1 MVADLPDV
9 RLESDLFTGPLM
21 ELWGVLFDLAEQV
34 PDAWSLIGGQMV
46 LLHGLEHGRTPPAA
60 SADLDVLADVQSDQQ
75 SLRRLVAALERLGF
89 SPAGMSPQGNLL
101 HRYQR
106 GVEPQ
111 RLVVDLLAPDNLGP
125 RADLTTTP
133 PGRTLEVPGGRQA
146 AQRSEAVGVQ
156 LGPRTGRIRRPSL
169 LGAIVAKAAA
179 VSIKTASP
187 ERHYRDL
194 AFLLS
199 LPANPLQLRDQLDKG
214 DRKKLA
220 FAKALN
226 DPQHAAW
233 RQLADESARA
243 DGQAMFAFLSP
254 PAMT

>member
-1 MVADLPDV
+1 MTAGLPRV
-9 RLESDLFTGPLM
+9 RLESDLFTGPLV
-21 ELWGVLFDLAEQV
+21 ELWDVLFDLVEQV
-34 PDAWSLIGGQMV
+34 SDAWSLIGGQMV
-46 LLHGLEHGRTPPAA
+46 LLHGLEHGRIPPAA

-106 GVEPQ
+106 GVESQ

-146 AQRSEAVGVQ
+146 AQRTEAVVVQ
-156 LGPRTGRIRRPSL
+156 LGQRTGRIRRPSL

-179 VSIKTASP
+179 VSIKTAPP

-199 LPANPLQLRDQLDKG
+199 FLPIRCNSGTNSTRVTVRSSRSRRRCTIHSMPLGANWPTRVPGPTARPCMCSCLRL
-214 DRKKLA
+214 R
-220 FAKALN
+220 
-226 DPQHAAW
+226 
-233 RQLADESARA
+233 
-243 DGQAMFAFLSP
+243 
-254 PAMT
+254 

>member
-1 MVADLPDV
+1 MATEPPRV
-9 RLESDLFTGPLM
+9 RLESDLLTGPLV
-21 ELWGVLFDLAEQV
+21 ELWHVLLDLSEQV
-34 PDAWSLIGGQMV
+34 PNAWSLIGGQMV
-46 LLHGLEHGRTPPAA
+46 LLHGLEHSRTPPAA

-75 SLRRLVAALERLGF
+75 SLRRLVAALEQLGF

-106 GVEPQ
+106 GAESEQ
-111 RLVVDLLAPDNLGP
+111 LVVDLLAPDNLGP

-146 AQRSEAVGVQ
+146 AQRTESVGVH
-156 LGPRTGRIRRPSL
+156 LGPRAGRIRRPSL

-199 LPANPLQLRDQLDKG
+199 LPANPLEFRDQLDKG

-220 FAKALN
+220 LAKELH

-233 RQLADESARA
+233 RHLPDHATRA
-243 DGQAMFAFLSP
+243 DGQAMYALLSTP
-254 PAMT
+254 PTR

>member
-1 MVADLPDV
+1 MTAAVPHV
-9 RLESDLFTGPLM
+9 RLGSDLFTGPLS
-21 ELWGVLFDLAEQV
+21 ELWTVLLDLSEQV
-34 PDAWSLIGGQMV
+34 PSAWSLIGGQMV

-89 SPAGMSPQGNLL
+89 VPAGMSPQGNLL
-101 HRYQR
+101 HRYHR
-106 GVEPQ
+106 GEEPG

-133 PGRTLEVPGGRQA
+133 PGRPLEVPGGRQA
-146 AQRSEAVGVQ
+146 AQRTQAVRVQ
-156 LGPRTGRIRRPSL
+156 LGPRTGHIRRPSL

-179 VSIKTASP
+179 VSIKTAP
-187 ERHYRDL
+187 PDRHYRDL

-199 LPANPLQLRDQLDKG
+199 LPGNPLELKSQLDKG

-220 FAKALN
+220 LAAALH
-226 DPQHAAW
+226 DPYHAAW
-233 RQLADESARA
+233 HQLRDDDARA
-243 DGQAMFAFLSP
+243 DGQAMFVFLSP
-254 PAMT
+254 AVS

>member
-1 MVADLPDV
+1 MTAALPHV
-9 RLESDLFTGPLM
+9 RLDSDLFTGALV
-21 ELWGVLFDLAEQV
+21 ELWGVLLDLSEHV
-34 PDAWSLIGGQMV
+34 PRAWSLIGGQMV

-89 SPAGMSPQGNLL
+89 VPAGMSPQDNLL
-101 HRYQR
+101 HRYHR
-106 GVEPQ
+106 GEEPG
-111 RLVVDLLAPDNLGP
+111 RLVVDLLAPDHLGP

-146 AQRSEAVGVQ
+146 AQRTEAVRVQ
-156 LGPRTGRIRRPSL
+156 LGRRTGHIRRPGL

-179 VSIKTASP
+179 LSIKTAP
-187 ERHYRDL
+187 PDRHYRDL

-199 LPANPLQLRDQLDKG
+199 LPANPMDLRAQLDKG

-220 FAKALN
+220 LANALHN
-226 DPQHAAW
+226 PYHAAW
-233 RQLADESARA
+233 RQLQDEDARA
-243 DGQAMFAFLSP
+243 DGQAMLAFLSP
-254 PAMT
+254 PPA